1 MGYSEVRTGEEFD
14 YGIEDVRV
22 NHEILQDGILTDIVR
37 DRDETE
43 NEFQRQIL
51 QEGRMLIHV
60 VVEDGVDDVD
70 QILQLSL
77 GVVESD
83 QQVDQVET
91 VVALTVMERKMGL
104 CKTILKIWGEKEV
117 WCDGTNVVMDEV
129 IHDANC
135 KM

>member
-1 MGYSEVRTGEEFD
+1 MGYSEIGTGEEFD

-60 VVEDGVDDVD
+60 VVENGVDDVD

-104 CKTILKIWGEKEV
+104 CKII
-117 WCDGTNVVMDEV
+117 
-129 IHDANC
+129 
-135 KM
+135 